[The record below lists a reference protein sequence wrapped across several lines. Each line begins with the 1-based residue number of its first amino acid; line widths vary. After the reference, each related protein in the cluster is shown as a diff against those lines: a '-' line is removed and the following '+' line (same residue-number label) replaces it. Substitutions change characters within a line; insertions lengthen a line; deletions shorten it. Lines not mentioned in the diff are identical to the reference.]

1 MKNFL
6 LPGALLFCLF
16 GQLSAQNVPTP
27 TQTDEIIIDNGAS
40 GKADPADRIRYKVTI
55 QNTGAANANGVQFNA
70 VPDPRTTFVPGSFR
84 SSPLAVPDAYTCTG
98 NVGINVPPASGLK
111 ANDFDDNIAGA
122 TVTAGTF
129 ASTQGGSVVIS
140 SDGSFTYTPPA
151 GFNGS
156 DMFTYT
162 LNDGNPVGAPVPT
175 TDIGSVTVTVSDLIW
190 FIDNSAAAGDGRLGS
205 PFNSLAAFNAGSTAA
220 AAVVYLEHTGTDY
233 NGVITLQA
241 NERLFGE
248 GHTGAANLSGVLP
261 FSLAPNSKP
270 LPNINGSR
278 PVIVNSGGNGIA
290 LASNNAV
297 RGVNVGNTT
306 GIDIVGANF
315 GTLTLSEVTLSGTG
329 KALDLTTG
337 TLSATFT
344 SVTSTSSSTQGVY
357 LNGVS
362 GTANLGSTTISGC
375 TTQGILVTGCT
386 ANITFGNTTITPG
399 TDGVSLQNNSSGT
412 RSFGTLSVTNGSG
425 VGFLHANGGGLTTIS
440 GQTTITNPGG
450 RGIDIQSAVAS
461 NGVTFANTTVTQSG
475 GTGVY
480 LNVNAGNITF
490 ADLDISP
497 DANQRSLYALENS
510 GTITTTDGAFT
521 TTGNIGVEISKTS
534 GATPLS
540 IVLTSVSASGSSNG
554 IILSRTSGSF
564 TVNGTG
570 GDGTGGVIQNMT
582 ARGASFFTATNITL
596 KNMTF
601 TNANTTDAGSG
612 CTSSD
617 NSGCNAA
624 IYLNAVTNATLDNV
638 DIGATT
644 QNGINIT
651 ETSGF
656 HLLNSTLTNNGAG
669 ASSLEEGGIFAL
681 NLFGTASIS
690 GTNISFPSVRGA
702 AIYNTNKT
710 LTMTVDNSQFNDSQ
724 TSSLG
729 ADGFEMI
736 SYGNS
741 VTDLDVTSCTFLRD
755 KTNAVQ
761 FLTENTANCTVDIS
775 GCTVDPQ
782 AGVGVAFDLAS
793 NGTSTLKYHVF
804 NNLNIKG
811 RATTII
817 NCLAQGSST
826 MEGKVAGNTVT
837 SLGGSGSGIRAVVSG
852 NANGKTIIQNNTVSG
867 ISADF
872 GIVVQASG
880 GTGRLDATISGNNV
894 TVNTSATYNI
904 NVTAGASSS
913 PFTNI
918 VCANVTNNTVS
929 PAPIG
934 GSMIA
939 NFLARSATSSHQL
952 LLEGSAGPLD
962 LYWNN
967 KGNMPQAPPANPAG
981 TATVIAQGANV
992 IYNMN
997 VCNLPSYP

>member
-1 MKNFL
+1 MKHIL
-6 LPGALLFCLF
+6 LSGVLLLGLCGHLT
-16 GQLSAQNVPTP
+16 AQTVPTP
-27 TQTDEIIIDNGAS
+27 TQTDEIIIDNGAA

-55 QNTGAANANGVQFNA
+55 QNTGGADANGVQLNV
-70 VPDPRTTFVPGSFR
+70 VPDPRTTFVPGTFR
-84 SSPLAVPDAYTCTG
+84 SSPLALPDAYTSTG
-98 NVGINVPPASGLK
+98 NVGIIVPAASGLK

-129 ASTQGGSVVIS
+129 ASTQGGSVTIS
-140 SDGSFTYTPPA
+140 SDGGFTYTPPP
-151 GFNGS
+151 GFTGS
-156 DMFTYT
+156 DMFNYT
-162 LNDGNPVGAPVPT
+162 LVDGNPVGLPVPT
-175 TDIGSVTVTVSDLIW
+175 SDVGTATITVSNLIW
-190 FIDNSAAAGDGRLGS
+190 FIDNSAAAGDGRLGT
-205 PFNSLAAFNAGSTAA
+205 PFNSLAAFNSGSAAA

-233 NGVITLQA
+233 NGVLTLQS

-270 LPNINGSR
+270 LPNINGTR
-278 PVIVNSGGNGIA
+278 PVIVNNAGNGIT
-290 LASNNAV
+290 LASNNTI

-306 GIDIVGANF
+306 GVDISGSNF
-315 GTLTLSEVTLSGTG
+315 GTLTLSEVTLSGNG
-329 KALDLTTG
+329 KALDLVSG
-337 TLSATFT
+337 TLDATFN
-344 SVTSTSSSTQGVY
+344 SVTSASSANQGIYMSAVA
-357 LNGVS
+357 
-362 GTANLGSTTISGC
+362 GTANLGNTTISGC
-375 TTQGILVTGCT
+375 TTQGILVSGST
-386 ANITFGNTTITPG
+386 ANITFGNTTVTPG

-425 VGFLHANGGGLTTIS
+425 VGFLHSSGGLTTIS
-440 GQTTITNPGG
+440 GQTTITNPAG
-450 RGIDIQSAVAS
+450 RGIEIQNATSG
-461 NGVTFANTTVTQSG
+461 NGVTFANTNVTQSG
-475 GTGVY
+475 GTGVF
-480 LNVNAGNITF
+480 LNANAGNITF

-497 DANQRSLYALENS
+497 DANQRSLHATENT
-510 GTITTTDGAFT
+510 GTITTTDGAIT
-521 TTGNIGVEISKTS
+521 NSGNIGIEITKAS

-540 IVLTSVSASGSSNG
+540 IVLTSVSASGSSSG

-570 GDGTGGVIQNMT
+570 GNGTGGTIQNMT
-582 ARGASFFTATNITL
+582 ARGASFFTATGITL

-601 TNANTTDAGSG
+601 TNANTTDASSG
-612 CTSSD
+612 CTSAD

-638 DIGATT
+638 DISATA

-656 HLLNSTLTNNGAG
+656 QLLNSTLSNNGAG
-669 ASSLEEGGIFAL
+669 ASSIEEGGIYAI

-690 GTNISFPSVRGA
+690 GTTVSFPNVRGA

-710 LTMTVDNSQFNDSQ
+710 LNMTVDNSQFNDTQ

-741 VTDLDVTSCTFLRD
+741 VTNLDVTNCTFLRD
-755 KTNAVQ
+755 KTNGVQ

-775 GCTVDPQ
+775 GCTVDPE

-817 NCLAQGSST
+817 NCFAQGSST